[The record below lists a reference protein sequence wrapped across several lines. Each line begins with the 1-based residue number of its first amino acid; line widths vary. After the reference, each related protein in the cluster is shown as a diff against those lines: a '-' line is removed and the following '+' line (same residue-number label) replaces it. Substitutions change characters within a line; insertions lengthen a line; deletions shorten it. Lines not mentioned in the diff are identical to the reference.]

1 MTFSHNA
8 RPLPDFLWVVYGYFL
23 GDEVFIGT
31 LSMHTLQE
39 DHHSQ

>member
-1 MTFSHNA
+1 MQDRYLIF
-8 RPLPDFLWVVYGYFL
+8 WVVYGYFL

-31 LSMHTLQE
+31 ISMHTLQE